1 MQSKFPTLAF
11 SAIILLSSCGSK
23 PDPARMFPERMMDS
37 LAIEAHESEMEEQG
51 DTSRVKQAISTELT
65 DLKRRLITAEKELE
79 KLSETNLGMTKSEK
93 EQALIDKVV
102 EIENLK
108 SQIELLER
116 MNKSY

>member
-1 MQSKFPTLAF
+1 MKTNFLLLAF
-11 SAIILLSSCGSK
+11 SAILLLTSCGSK

-51 DTSRVKQAISTELT
+51 DTTRVKQAISTELT
-65 DLKRRLITAEKELE
+65 DLKQRLINAEKELE
-79 KLSETNLGMTKSEK
+79 KLSETKLGMTKAEK

-108 SQIELLER
+108 SQIDLLER
-116 MNKSY
+116 MQRH